1 MAAVFSGYRL
11 TQGSVCLGLA
21 VVSSSISASAISG
34 EFGAV
39 RTAPQSPCGIC
50 GGRKPCHEDA
60 VAAQP
65 ETAADALPAQSAD
78 IAYRAVEATLDRL
91 RILDWAERIRSDGS
105 DAWLIARPDP
115 DGRRPTYPSAAE
127 AYRDIAEVLGAL

>member
-1 MAAVFSGYRL
+1 LV
-11 TQGSVCLGLA
+11 

-39 RTAPQSPCGIC
+39 RTAPDRAVESAAAASPV
-50 GGRKPCHEDA
+50 HEDA
-60 VAAQP
+60 VAAPSPQP
-65 ETAADALPAQSAD
+65 AD

>member
-1 MAAVFSGYRL
+1 M
-11 TQGSVCLGLA
+11 
-21 VVSSSISASAISG
+21 
-34 EFGAV
+34 
-39 RTAPQSPCGIC
+39 
-50 GGRKPCHEDA
+50 
-60 VAAQP
+60 
-65 ETAADALPAQSAD
+65 AADALPAQSAE
-78 IAYRAVEATLDRL
+78 IVYRAVEATLDRL

>member
-1 MAAVFSGYRL
+1 MPGA
-11 TQGSVCLGLA
+11 LA
-21 VVSSSISASAISG
+21 
-34 EFGAV
+34 
-39 RTAPQSPCGIC
+39 
-50 GGRKPCHEDA
+50 HEDA
-60 VAAQP
+60 VAQP
-65 ETAADALPAQSAD
+65 EAAVDASPAQSTD

-127 AYRDIAEVLGAL
+127 AYRDIVEVLGAL

>member
-1 MAAVFSGYRL
+1 M
-11 TQGSVCLGLA
+11 
-21 VVSSSISASAISG
+21 
-34 EFGAV
+34 
-39 RTAPQSPCGIC
+39 
-50 GGRKPCHEDA
+50 
-60 VAAQP
+60 
-65 ETAADALPAQSAD
+65 
-78 IAYRAVEATLDRL
+78 DRL

>member
-1 MAAVFSGYRL
+1 V
-11 TQGSVCLGLA
+11 
-21 VVSSSISASAISG
+21 AISHARS
-34 EFGAV
+34 GAA
-39 RTAPQSPCGIC
+39 APDRPAEPAATTSPA
-50 GGRKPCHEDA
+50 HEDA
-60 VAAQP
+60 VAARP
-65 ETAADALPAQSAD
+65 ETAADAPPAQSAA